1 MDSRYTES
9 IVFILTI
16 TMMAPLTG
24 CSGSQNPNPTD
35 GVAESDTKSSP
46 NEETPSEEIFQSNC
60 KQPVKLRDTD
70 FKLGS
75 FLAKVNLLV
84 KGLDVSAKG
93 PEIER
98 SVRGAYPALTESYRN
113 CLAQE
118 LAIATMNQSDPN
130 PLITCF
136 GTQSDA
142 DKYTECVRAHRS
154 LNVKFKDTL
163 CGEILR
169 TVAMAP
175 AKDFAAAQKEASSMY
190 TECLKDAEQAATE
203 KEEQTRLNKRIEERN
218 GQVLACVDLKKREL
232 SGKVGTKKVADDY
245 GCQTSNPEPNPD
257 DCEMKGCFEPEQFTI
272 YSAPQFKEHAKRKDA
287 WATFESH
294 SPKVCVKVGAKATK
308 AFGGSAKSFVDV
320 YAQVSLDE
328 VAIREHCEKMYPL

>member
-1 MDSRYTES
+1 MNGRYTES
-9 IVFILTI
+9 IIFILTI
-16 TMMAPLTG
+16 MMVLLIG

-35 GVAESDTKSSP
+35 GVAESDVKSSS
-46 NEETPSEEIFQSNC
+46 NDGTSSEEIYQSNC
-60 KQPVKLRDTD
+60 KQPTKLKDKD

-98 SVRGAYPALTESYRN
+98 SVRGAYPALTESYRT
-113 CLAQE
+113 CLAKE
-118 LAIATMNQSDPN
+118 LAFATKDQPDPN

-142 DKYTECVRAHRS
+142 DQYTECVRAHRS
-154 LNVKFKDTL
+154 LNVKFKDTE
-163 CGEILR
+163 CNVMFR
-169 TVAMAP
+169 TVAMTP
-175 AKDFAAAQKEASSMY
+175 AEDFATVQMDTSSKY
-190 TECLKDAEQAATE
+190 LQCLKDVAQASAE
-203 KEEQTRLNKRIEERN
+203 KEEQTRLNERIEERN

-245 GCQTSNPEPNPD
+245 GCETSNPEPNPD
-257 DCEMKGCFEPEQFTI
+257 DCERKGCFEPEQFTI